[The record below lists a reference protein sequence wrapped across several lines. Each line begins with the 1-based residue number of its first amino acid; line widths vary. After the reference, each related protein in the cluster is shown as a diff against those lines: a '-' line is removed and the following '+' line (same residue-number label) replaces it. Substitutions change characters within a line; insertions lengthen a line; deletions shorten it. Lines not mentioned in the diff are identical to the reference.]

1 MNISALFINRPVM
14 TTLLTGGLV
23 IFGLMSFP
31 KLAVNDLPNVDFPVV
46 TVSASLPGA
55 SPETMASSVA
65 TPLEKKF
72 SSIPGLDLMT
82 SSSALGNMTITLQF
96 KLERNIDDAAQ
107 DVQSAI
113 SQAIKQLP
121 ASLTTP
127 PSYRK
132 VNPSDLPIMY
142 LSLCSRTLP
151 MSMLDHYAQTLIS
164 QRLSTLNGVAEIQVY
179 GSQKYAVRIQLDP
192 QLLSAWQLGIDEVQ
206 DAIAKANV
214 NQPTGALDGRNISLT
229 IQADGQLFNADAYKR
244 IVLCYRNGAPVRLQ
258 DVASVYDSVENNK
271 TAAWYTSGKDQ
282 QRAIVLAVMRQPGA
296 NTVAVAGEI
305 NKVLPELTRQL
316 PSSVQLVKLY
326 DRSETIQSSIFD
338 VEFTMLLTLVLV
350 ILVIFLF
357 LRNVRATVIPSLT
370 LPMSILGTFIVMYL
384 FGFSLDNLSLMALT
398 LAIGFVVDDAI
409 VMLENIFRHL
419 EMGKPVK
426 QAALDG
432 SGEIG
437 FTILSMTLSLAA
449 VFIPVLFMAGVVGR
463 FFREFGVV
471 IAAAVLVSGVVSLT
485 LIPML
490 ASKFLRPHEAAA
502 GAKAAE
508 ATPGGRWTV
517 WYGAILRRVIGHWQW
532 MIVFSAL
539 VLGATVLL
547 FFLIPKGF
555 LPEEDQNLLR
565 GKTEAVQGISFEAL
579 SRQQQL
585 VGMIISQDPDVEALM
600 ASCGASGGNV
610 AGNTGNLMIR
620 LKPRD
625 QRRRSAEK
633 ILVGLKSRLAAV
645 PGIQTYLMLPPAIN
659 IGGRS
664 SKAQYQYTLIGSDG
678 DELRRV
684 ASKAETVLR
693 QMNCVEDVNSDL
705 QIANPQLNM
714 RINRDKAA
722 LLEVPVATIETALY
736 NAFGPNDISTI
747 YGDDDQY
754 SVLLELKDAFR
765 SDRNAVDLLY
775 VRSDRNAL
783 VPLSDLVVMSKTAGV
798 LTVNHSGQLPSVT
811 ISFNVKP
818 GYALSDAVNQVEKDI
833 APLLPAS
840 VSASFQGTAQAFKD
854 STSGMLLLLAV
865 TILVIYIILGILY
878 EDYWHPV
885 TILTALPFAGFG
897 ALLSLMVCRI
907 DLSLYGFIGIIMLVG
922 IVKKNGIMMV
932 DFAITAQRERGLSPS
947 EAIIQACL
955 VRFRPIMMTTAAAI
969 MAGIPIAVGWGGGGE
984 SRQPLGVSIVGG
996 LLFSQLLTLFVTP
1009 SIYVCLEHLRRR
1021 HADAMEPSGQ
1031 RIPSTS

>member
-23 IFGLMSFP
+23 VFGLMSFP

-132 VNPSDLPIMY
+132 VNPSDMPIMY
-142 LSLCSRTLP
+142 LALCSRTLP

-164 QRLSTLNGVAEIQVY
+164 QRLSTLDGVAEIQVY

-214 NQPTGALDGRNISLT
+214 NQPTGALDGKNISLT
-229 IQADGQLFNADAYKR
+229 IQADGQLFNAEAYKR

-271 TAAWYTSGKDQ
+271 TAAWYTSNKDQ

-296 NTVAVAGEI
+296 NTVAVADEI
-305 NKVLPELTRQL
+305 NRVLPELTRQL

-326 DRSETIQSSIFD
+326 DRSKIIQSSIFD
-338 VEFTMLLTLVLV
+338 VEFTMLLTLALV

-419 EMGKPVK
+419 EMGKSVK

-432 SGEIG
+432 SAEIG

-471 IAAAVLVSGVVSLT
+471 IASSVLVSGVVSLT

-490 ASKFLRPHEAAA
+490 SSKFLRPHEGGGKA
-502 GAKAAE
+502 GEE
-508 ATPGGRWTV
+508 AGKDRWTR
-517 WYGAILRRVIGHWQW
+517 WYGSILQRVVHHWQL

-539 VLGATVLL
+539 VLGATVVL

-555 LPEEDQNLLR
+555 LPDEDQNLLR

-579 SRQQQL
+579 SRRQQL
-585 VGMIISQDPDVEALM
+585 VGMIVSQDPDVEALM
-600 ASCGASGGNV
+600 ASCGSSGGNV
-610 AGNTGNLMIR
+610 AGNSGNLMIR

-625 QRRRSAEK
+625 QRKRSAEK
-633 ILVGLKSRLAAV
+633 ILADLKVKLAV
-645 PGIQTYLMLPPAIN
+645 IPGIQTYLMLPPAIN
-659 IGGRS
+659 IGGRNT
-664 SKAQYQYTLIGSDG
+664 KAQYQYTLIGSDG
-678 DELRRV
+678 DELRR
-684 ASKAETVLR
+684 AAIR
-693 QMNCVEDVNSDL
+693 ADAAIRRINCVEDVNSDL
-705 QIANPQLNM
+705 QVANPQLDM
-714 RINRDKAA
+714 QINRDKAA

-754 SVLLELKDAFR
+754 SVLLELKDSFR
-765 SDRNAVDLLY
+765 YDRNAVDLLY
-775 VRSDRNAL
+775 VRSDRGTL
-783 VPLSDLVVMSKTAGV
+783 VPLSDLVVMKKTAGV

-818 GYALSDAVNQVEKDI
+818 GYALSDAVTQIEKDVS
-833 APLLPAS
+833 PLLPAS

-878 EDYWHPV
+878 EDYLHPI

-932 DFAITAQRERGLSPS
+932 DFAITAQRDRGLSPS
-947 EAIIQACL
+947 EAIVQACL

-969 MAGIPIAVGWGGGGE
+969 MAGIPIAIGWGGGGE

-996 LLFSQLLTLFVTP
+996 LLFSQMLTLFVTP
-1009 SIYVCLEHLRRR
+1009 SIYVCLEHLRHRR
-1021 HADAMEPSGQ
+1021 TVVAEPSGQ
-1031 RIPSTS
+1031 MAASNS

>member
-384 FGFSLDNLSLMALT
+384 LGFSLDNLSLMALT

-508 ATPGGRWTV
+508 ATPGGRWTL

-818 GYALSDAVNQVEKDI
+818 GYALSDAVNQIEKDI
-833 APLLPAS
+833 APLLPVS

>member
-1 MNISALFINRPVM
+1 MNLSALFINRPVM

-23 IFGLMSFP
+23 VFGLMSYP

-72 SSIPGLDLMT
+72 SSIPGLELMT

-121 ASLTTP
+121 SSLTTP

-132 VNPSDLPIMY
+132 VNPGDMPIMY

-164 QRLSTLNGVAEIQVY
+164 QRLSTLDGVAEIQVY

-206 DAIAKANV
+206 DAISKANV
-214 NQPTGALDGRNISLT
+214 NQPTGALDGKNISLT

-244 IVLCYRNGAPVRLQ
+244 LVICYRNGAPVRLQ

-271 TAAWYTSGKDQ
+271 TAAWYTSGGNQ

-296 NTVAVAGEI
+296 NTVAVADEI

-326 DRSETIQSSIFD
+326 DRSKMIQSSIFD

-350 ILVIFLF
+350 VLVIFLF

-419 EMGKPVK
+419 EMGKSVR

-432 SGEIG
+432 SAEIG

-471 IAAAVLVSGVVSLT
+471 IAASVLVSGVVSLT

-490 ASKFLRPHEAAA
+490 ASKFLRPHEAGVKTSEEA
-502 GAKAAE
+502 G
-508 ATPGGRWTV
+508 GDRWTRL
-517 WYGAILRRVIGHWQW
+517 YGSLLRRVVGHWKW
-532 MIVFSAL
+532 MIAFSAL
-539 VLGATVLL
+539 VLGATVML
-547 FFLIPKGF
+547 FFFIPKGF
-555 LPEEDQNLLR
+555 LPDEDQNLLR
-565 GKTEAVQGISFEAL
+565 GKTEAVQGISFDAMR
-579 SRQQQL
+579 RQQQL
-585 VGMIISQDPDVEALM
+585 VAMIISQDPDVEALM
-600 ASCGASGGNV
+600 ASCGSSGGNV

-620 LKPRD
+620 LKPREH
-625 QRRRSAEK
+625 RKRTAEK
-633 ILVGLKSRLAAV
+633 ILSDLKSKLSAV
-645 PGIQTYLMLPPAIN
+645 PGIQAYLMLPPAIN
-659 IGGRS
+659 IGGRNT
-664 SKAQYQYTLIGSDG
+664 KAQFQYTLTGSDG
-678 DELRRV
+678 DELRRAAV
-684 ASKAETVLR
+684 RADADIR
-693 QMNCVEDVNSDL
+693 RINCVEDVNSDL

-714 RINRDKAA
+714 QINRDKAA

-754 SVLLELKDAFR
+754 SVLLELKDSFR
-765 SDRNAVDLLY
+765 YNRNAIDLLY
-775 VRSDRNAL
+775 VRSDGGAL
-783 VPLSDLVVMSKTAGV
+783 VPLSDLVVMKKTAGV

-811 ISFNVKP
+811 ISFNIKP
-818 GYALSDAVNQVEKDI
+818 GYALSDAVSQIEKEVS
-833 APLLPAS
+833 PLLPAS

-878 EDYWHPV
+878 EDYLHPV

-932 DFAITAQRERGLSPS
+932 DFAISAQRERGLPPS
-947 EAIIQACL
+947 EAIVQACL

-1021 HADAMEPSGQ
+1021 HS
-1031 RIPSTS
+1031 SS